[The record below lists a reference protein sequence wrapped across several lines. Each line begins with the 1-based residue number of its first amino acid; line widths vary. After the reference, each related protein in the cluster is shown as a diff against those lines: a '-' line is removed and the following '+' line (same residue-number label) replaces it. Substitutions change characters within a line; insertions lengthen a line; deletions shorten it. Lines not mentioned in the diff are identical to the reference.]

1 MGDRFATID
10 MSSDVNP
17 KPYLG
22 AGVPL
27 SVGGM
32 SWILIQHSVDWAYLY
47 TKWNAD
53 PSVWPQ

>member
-27 SVGGM
+27 SVGGDE
-32 SWILIQHSVDWAYLY
+32 LDPYPTQCGLGLPLY
-47 TKWNAD
+47 
-53 PSVWPQ
+53 QMEC